1 MLGLKMFIIFMAGT
15 SSYGGPP
22 NTPIPKIWAFIVGDG
37 DMMGDSLG
45 REATQRDIAIG
56 LLISTTLE

>member
-1 MLGLKMFIIFMAGT
+1 MLGLKMFIIFMAGS
-15 SSYGGPP
+15 SSYGGQP

-45 REATQRDIAIG
+45 Q
-56 LLISTTLE
+56 LPPVISGGGGDVKSLDGI